1 MFKNPASLAAT
12 LMALL
17 LTPPVLAQEA
27 APQPTAAPAADTAV
41 KLADIEV
48 TADGSQV
55 ELPQAYAGGQVATGG
70 RVGLFGNLDM
80 MDTPFNS
87 TNYTAELIK
96 NQQARSM
103 ADVVQNDP
111 GVRVARGFGNFQEL
125 YFIRGFPV
133 YSDDMAYNGLY
144 GVLPRQYT
152 AAEFLERVEVF
163 RGANSFLNGATPGGS
178 GIGGSINL
186 VPKRAPDEALTR
198 LTLGY
203 ENAEQLYAATDVAR
217 RFGNDGAFGV
227 RVNAARRDGETS
239 IDNEDRELSVVSI
252 GTDYRGENL
261 RLSADFGWQDYSLG
275 APRPSVTPTDAIPG
289 EPDASANFAQD
300 WTVSAEK
307 DLFGAIRGEYDLGKK
322 TTVWLAT
329 GVRDGEEYN
338 VLANPTVKRVRDDAG
353 MPTGVADGDT
363 TSSRF
368 DNARED
374 LVTTSEIGLRTELE
388 TGPVGHRISVSAATF
403 KLDSKNAFAFYLTPF
418 DGNLYEP
425 QAVPPSEGA
434 IFPGGDLDN
443 PLTTAITKTSSI
455 ALADTLVM
463 LDRRLLVTLGARY
476 QTIEQETY
484 AYDDGARTADY
495 DESTVTPVFGV
506 VFKTSDQ
513 VSLYGNYIESLAPGE
528 IVPAFINQQPVAN
541 VGEIFEPFKAKQV
554 EVGAKYDGGRLGATA
569 ALFRTNQPSSR
580 FNGSTLDTDGEQR
593 NQGLELSAF
602 GEPLVGFRVLGGV
615 TLLDAELLKAENGA
629 DDGNEP
635 IGVPELQANLGVEWD
650 LPQLSGFSVDSRI
663 VYTDAQ
669 SASENN
675 ALEIPS
681 WTRLDLG
688 ARYAFALAGKS
699 LTLRARADNVTDR
712 AYWSSTGGFAGAN
725 YLVLGAPR
733 TFTVSLAVDF

>member
-1 MFKNPASLAAT
+1 MSRFPASFPATLLAA
-12 LMALL
+12 LL
-17 LTPPVLAQEA
+17 CSPVLAQGPAATEPA
-27 APQPTAAPAADTAV
+27 APDAEAETV
-41 KLADIEV
+41 KLTDIEV

-55 ELPQAYAGGQVATGG
+55 ELPQPYAGGQVATGG

-144 GVLPRQYT
+144 GILPRQYT

-163 RGANSFLNGATPGGS
+163 RGANSFLNGAAPGGS

-186 VPKRAPDEALTR
+186 VPKRAPDQALTR

-203 ENAEQLYAATDVAR
+203 ENAEQQYSAADVAR
-217 RFGNDGAFGV
+217 RFGDDGAWGL
-227 RVNAARRDGETS
+227 RVNAVRRDGETS
-239 IDNEDRELSVVSI
+239 IDNEDRELSVVSV
-252 GTDYRGENL
+252 GTDYRGQQL
-261 RLSADFGWQDYSLG
+261 RLSADFGWQDYALG
-275 APRPSVTPTDAIPG
+275 APRPSVTPATRIPRLP
-289 EPDASANFAQD
+289 EASANFAQD

-307 DLFGAIRGEYDLGKK
+307 DLFAAVRGEYDLGKR

-329 GVRDGEEYN
+329 GVRKGEEDN
-338 VLANPTVKRVRDDAG
+338 VLANPTLKAEVDQNG
-353 MPTGVADGDT
+353 EPTGVADGDT

-368 DNARED
+368 DNTRED
-374 LVTTSEIGLRTELE
+374 LVTTSEIGVRTELQ
-388 TGPVGHRISVSAATF
+388 TGAVGHRLSASAASF

-418 DGNLYEP
+418 DGNLYQP

-434 IFPGGDLDN
+434 VFPGGDLGD
-443 PLTTAITKTSSI
+443 PQTTAITKTSSI
-455 ALADTLVM
+455 ALADTLV
-463 LDRRLLVTLGARY
+463 LLERRLLVTLGARY
-476 QTIEQETY
+476 QTIEQY
-484 AYDDGARTADY
+484 GYNYDDGARNAAY

-528 IVPAFINQQPVAN
+528 TVPQFVGDTPVAN
-541 VGEIFEPFKAKQV
+541 GGEIFDPFKARQV
-554 EVGAKYDGGRLGATA
+554 ELGAKYDGGKLAASA
-569 ALFRTNQPSSR
+569 ALFRTTQPSSR
-580 FNGSTLDTDGEQR
+580 FDGSSVNTDGEQR
-593 NQGLELSAF
+593 NQGFELSAF
-602 GEPLVGFRVLGGV
+602 GEPLPGLRVLGGA
-615 TLLDAELLKAENGA
+615 TLIDAELVKTEGGA
-629 DDGNEP
+629 NDGNEP
-635 IGVPELQANLGVEWD
+635 IGVPELQLNAGVEWD
-650 LPQLSGFSVDSRI
+650 LPQLAGLSVDSRV

-669 SASENN
+669 SAAENN

-681 WTRLDLG
+681 WTRLDVG
-688 ARYAFALAGKS
+688 ARYAFALGGQA
-699 LTLRARADNVTDR
+699 LTLRA
-712 AYWSSTGGFAGAN
+712 
-725 YLVLGAPR
+725 
-733 TFTVSLAVDF
+733 